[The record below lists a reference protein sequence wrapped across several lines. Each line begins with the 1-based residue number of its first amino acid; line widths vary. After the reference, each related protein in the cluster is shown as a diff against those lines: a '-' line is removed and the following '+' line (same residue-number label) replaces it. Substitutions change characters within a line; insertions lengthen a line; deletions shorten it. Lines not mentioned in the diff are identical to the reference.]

1 MDGLRQPRG
10 KRFRKPLCG
19 IAAIRG
25 DGNLI
30 GVDEVVASVEEPIIA
45 GASETGRAPIF
56 LLSFL
61 HRDELGATVSR
72 AGWSVV
78 AARRP
83 EGVEQRLLASG
94 AAVVLVDA
102 RGAMEEAL
110 AATGRLAGHVGA
122 RGGALIVLVSRNM
135 VGSLG
140 AFLSAGAT
148 HFLTSPISQS
158 ELVHGLRFA
167 EAHCRRRMQ
176 GDHANAPGVLHWRW
190 EPGRAVALSP
200 ALAAAS
206 DRGLTWATSEESC

>member
-1 MDGLRQPRG
+1 
-10 KRFRKPLCG
+10 
-19 IAAIRG
+19 
-25 DGNLI
+25 
-30 GVDEVVASVEEPIIA
+30 
-45 GASETGRAPIF
+45 
-56 LLSFL
+56 
-61 HRDELGATVSR
+61 
-72 AGWSVV
+72 WSVV

-206 DRGLTWATSEESC
+206 ELPASLSPRRALRAVAASDRSALLSAIRRMRAGSSAEAVVHALPGLGRVVEHLGRTEGGGMIRAVIEPPSDGAAPPASRDWLTGAL